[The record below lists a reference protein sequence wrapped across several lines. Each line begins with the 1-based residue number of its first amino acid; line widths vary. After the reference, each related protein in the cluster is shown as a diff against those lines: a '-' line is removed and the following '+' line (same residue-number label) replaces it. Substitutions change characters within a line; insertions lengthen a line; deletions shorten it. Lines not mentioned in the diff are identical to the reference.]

1 MMTLLTNYEHIP
13 LLFIKLT
20 VVAISDLININM
32 VESSKRSADF
42 EISDIIWSMVENVIK
57 TDDELL
63 ANIPL
68 QI

>member
-1 MMTLLTNYEHIP
+1 
-13 LLFIKLT
+13 
-20 VVAISDLININM
+20 M

-68 QI
+68 EI

>member
-1 MMTLLTNYEHIP
+1 
-13 LLFIKLT
+13 
-20 VVAISDLININM
+20 M

-63 ANIPL
+63 ADIPL
-68 QI
+68 EIQRGPLLSIEDSIKLLGIPL